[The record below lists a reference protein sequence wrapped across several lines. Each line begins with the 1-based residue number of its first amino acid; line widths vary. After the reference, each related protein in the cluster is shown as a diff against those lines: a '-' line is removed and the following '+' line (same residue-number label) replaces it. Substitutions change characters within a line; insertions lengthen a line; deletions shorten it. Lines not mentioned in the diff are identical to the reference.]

1 MTDGRQ
7 KARSILKP
15 LREPLFRSIAI
26 ANVVSMI
33 GTLMHDVGAAWL
45 MTTLAPTPFMVA
57 LVQTASTGAFFLLAL
72 PAGAL
77 ADIFDRR
84 QLLIWAQVAMLFL
97 SFLLGILTLWN
108 LTTPLILL
116 LFTFLLALFAAAN
129 GPAWHATIPELVER
143 KDLAAAIA
151 LGSVGF
157 NIARALGPVIGGAVV
172 AARGPEATFFLNALS
187 YLGIVMVLKRWK
199 RPREDRTLPEE
210 RFLAALRAGLRYVR
224 HAPEVKAVLIH
235 SVYPA
240 LFGSVIWALLP
251 IIARREAG
259 FSSMGYGALLGF
271 FGFGA
276 IGGATVLTYVK
287 RRFSLNLLVLLT
299 SCCFAASICFMGF
312 TLTFAGLAW
321 AMTMAGMAWLLQI
334 SSLLASVQSVIPAW
348 VRGRVLSVHMVIFFG
363 ALAGGSLL
371 SGISASFVGTRA
383 TLVAASCL
391 LAGSAFLF
399 RSRRLVSGEDMDLT
413 PSLHWPSIALART
426 PGLEDGPVLIVVEYD
441 IDPGRV
447 PEFLEAVADLKTVR
461 KRDGA
466 IRWNL
471 FHDLD
476 DGGHY
481 VESFIVESWGE
492 HLRQHE
498 RITVVDREKEQ
509 RVLSFHQGVEPPRV
523 MHYLS
528 QPVTSGGIRKRED
541 R

>member
-1 MTDGRQ
+1 MSDGER
-7 KARSILKP
+7 KGRSILRP
-15 LREPLFRSIAI
+15 LREPVFRSIAI

-45 MTTLAPTPFMVA
+45 MTTLAPTPVMVA
-57 LVQTASTGAFFLLAL
+57 LVQTASTGAFFVLAL

-77 ADIFDRR
+77 ADILDRR
-84 QLLIWAQVAMLFL
+84 TLLIWAQVTMLVL
-97 SFLLGILTLWN
+97 SFLLGFLTLLS
-108 LTTPLILL
+108 LTTPPILL
-116 LFTFLLALFAAAN
+116 VLTFFLALCAAAN

-143 KDLAAAIA
+143 QDLAAAIA

-172 AARGPEATFFLNALS
+172 ALQGPEATFFLNALS
-187 YLGIVMVLKRWK
+187 YLGIVVVLTRWK
-199 RPREDRTLPEE
+199 RPAEARTLPEE
-210 RFLAALRAGLRYVR
+210 RFLAAMRAGLRYVR

-235 SVYPA
+235 SAYPA

-251 IIARREAG
+251 IVVRQEAG
-259 FSSMGYGALLGF
+259 FSSMGFGMLLGF

-276 IGGATVLTYVK
+276 IIGATVLTYVK
-287 RRFSLNLLVLLT
+287 RRFTLNALLLCT
-299 SCCFAASICFMGF
+299 SCCFACSICFMGF
-312 TLTFAGLAW
+312 TRSFTGLASS
-321 AMTMAGMAWLLQI
+321 MTVAGMAWLLQI
-334 SSLLASVQSVIPAW
+334 SSLLASVQTVIPTW
-348 VRGRVLSVHMVIFFG
+348 VRGRVLSVHMVVFFG

-371 SGISASFVGTRA
+371 SGVAASLFGTRA

-399 RSRRLVSGEDMDLT
+399 RPWRLASGEDLDLT
-413 PSLHWPSIALART
+413 PSLHWPSTALAQT
-426 PGLEDGPVLIVVEYD
+426 PGLEDGPVLIVVEYE
-441 IDPGRV
+441 IDPGTA
-447 PEFLEAVADLKTVR
+447 EDFLEAVADLRTVR

-481 VESFIVESWGE
+481 VESFIVDSWGE

-498 RITVVDREKEQ
+498 RITVADREKEE
-509 RVLSFHQGVEPPRV
+509 RVLSYHRGAGRPRV
-523 MHYLS
+523 MHYLAEA
-528 QPVTSGGIRKRED
+528 VTSGRERKRED